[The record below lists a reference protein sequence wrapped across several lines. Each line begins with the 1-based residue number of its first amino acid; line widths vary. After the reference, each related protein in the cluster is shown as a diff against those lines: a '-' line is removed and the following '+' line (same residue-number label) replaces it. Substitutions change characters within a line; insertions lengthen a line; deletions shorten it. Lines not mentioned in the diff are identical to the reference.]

1 MLTLPAIV
9 PENKNLFRITQW
21 AVGITVTCPATDRV
35 TGAVTRWKMMEF
47 CGNSIVAVQVDGG
60 WSAEYSASPYL
71 YNAPKNGSLSCS
83 CPKVRLKG
91 VFKTAKDAIFAAM
104 CAKTAES
111 QLYYELKGKLPAPGT
126 LPATPVVSAENNWNN
141 SRYDA

>member
-1 MLTLPAIV
+1 MLTLPAII
-9 PENKNLFRITQW
+9 PANQALFRITQW
-21 AVGITVTCPATDRV
+21 AVGITVTCPATDKN
-35 TGAVTRWKMMEF
+35 TGAVTRWRLAEYS
-47 CGNSIVAVQVDGG
+47 GNSIVPVKVDGG

-71 YNAPKNGSLSCS
+71 YNAYKNGSLSCC
-83 CPKVRLKG
+83 CPTVRMKG

-104 CAKTAES
+104 CAKSSES
-111 QLYYELKGKLPAPGT
+111 QLLADLKGKLPAPGT